1 MTFPKAG
8 ALSKGLEPTCLTSSL
23 RKQRETAGPGAIKH
37 SEVRDRAFWQGS
49 PWCAGGTEPKD
60 RLPRSPQ
67 GRLHSPGWRPCYL
80 FPGKSSSPSLWGAP
94 SLPLSV
100 HQSGGW
106 ALARLSQRD
115 STAPAG
121 PWDQPR
127 RGARGRG
134 PFSDYEEETP
144 TGGAD
149 CLPGRSCLAREPAAE
164 GRART
169 AESWRP

>member
-49 PWCAGGTEPKD
+49 PWCAGGTELKD

-80 FPGKSSSPSLWGAP
+80 FPGQSSSPSLWGAP
-94 SLPLSV
+94 SLPLSI
-100 HQSGGW
+100 HQFGGW

-121 PWDQPR
+121 PWDRPR
-127 RGARGRG
+127 RGRGRQG
-134 PFSDYEEETP
+134 ILLRLRGRDSHWWSCRGRLSSWTE
-144 TGGAD
+144 
-149 CLPGRSCLAREPAAE
+149 LPGKGAGGGE
-164 GRART
+164 GPY
-169 AESWRP
+169 S